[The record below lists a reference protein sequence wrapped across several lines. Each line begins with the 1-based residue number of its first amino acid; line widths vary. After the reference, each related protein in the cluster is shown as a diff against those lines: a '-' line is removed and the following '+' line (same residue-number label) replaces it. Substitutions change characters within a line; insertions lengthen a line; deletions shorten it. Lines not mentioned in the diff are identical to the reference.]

1 MTPRPRLV
9 FDTNT
14 VVSAVLFNGSVPGRA
29 LMTALELGT
38 ILMSPALNDELGDVL
53 RRLRFERYATRE
65 ERLEFLGDLVRE
77 TELVEI
83 TETIRACRD
92 PKDDKILELAVNGN
106 ADYIVTGDDDLLVM
120 NPFRGIE
127 ILRPAEFLA
136 AVGSGEQ
143 DGHDEP

>member
-53 RRLRFERYATRE
+53 RRPRFERYATRE

-136 AVGSGEQ
+136 AAGSGEQ
-143 DGHDEP
+143 EGHDER